1 MIQRIDFSE
10 SPQSGLQYS
19 GSEQKAGVLYLN
31 RPFML
36 KFRKK
41 NIYGE
46 CFNDIAEYI
55 GSHVFGMLG
64 IPAQET
70 LLGTYKGEKV
80 VACLDF
86 NCNGF
91 KFVPFNDLGEST
103 IDGGKGNFRYSYQ
116 KIQDLISKNRKLKE
130 KEAAALLFWK
140 TYIVDALLA
149 NPDRHGKNWGFLK
162 KDDQYFVAPVFDNGS
177 SLFSNFS
184 DEEEMLSVLRDKEEI
199 KERVYQRPTS
209 LVLYSES
216 ISDYY
221 SVISSLEFE
230 LCNKAL
236 IEVFPK
242 IKLKRIFGLID
253 ETDLSDTKKRFLK
266 TIVQARYEKILSET
280 YEKVRKR

>member
-1 MIQRIDFSE
+1 M
-10 SPQSGLQYS
+10 
-19 GSEQKAGVLYLN
+19 
-31 RPFML
+31 
-36 KFRKK
+36 
-41 NIYGE
+41 
-46 CFNDIAEYI
+46 
-55 GSHVFGMLG
+55 
-64 IPAQET
+64 
-70 LLGTYKGEKV
+70 
-80 VACLDF
+80 
-86 NCNGF
+86 
-91 KFVPFNDLGEST
+91 
-103 IDGGKGNFRYSYQ
+103 
-116 KIQDLISKNRKLKE
+116 
-130 KEAAALLFWK
+130 
-140 TYIVDALLA
+140 DALLA

-199 KERVYQRPTS
+199 KERVYQRPAS